1 MWNEIMVLF
10 KNYIGNGWAAGLFLV
25 SFIYLMFV
33 EKDRVK
39 RIILLYTSAVTV
51 ALFFFPLFVRVV
63 FRYLDEET
71 YYRVLWLVPMTA
83 VIAYAGIRFAAGF
96 SGKMLQAAAALLSV
110 PLLSLR
116 GITSTIILILDRPQT
131 GFMCLRQWR
140 LYATQSLWR
149 GGKCVRFSRMRCCPM

>member
-51 ALFFFPLFVRVV
+51 ALFFFPLFEVG
-63 FRYLDEET
+63 
-71 YYRVLWLVPMTA
+71 P
-83 VIAYAGIRFAAGF
+83 
-96 SGKMLQAAAALLSV
+96 K
-110 PLLSLR
+110 
-116 GITSTIILILDRPQT
+116 
-131 GFMCLRQWR
+131 
-140 LYATQSLWR
+140 
-149 GGKCVRFSRMRCCPM
+149 